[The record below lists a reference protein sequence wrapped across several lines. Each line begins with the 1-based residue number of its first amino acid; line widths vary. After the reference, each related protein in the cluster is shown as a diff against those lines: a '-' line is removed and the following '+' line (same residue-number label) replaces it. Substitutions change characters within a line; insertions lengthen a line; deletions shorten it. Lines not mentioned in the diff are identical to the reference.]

1 MKMNIIFNTKAR
13 IFALAVFLIICGINS
28 TENHNRNHQEFKIR
42 PNLNDINGHF
52 QKVVKPFIETPFLPT
67 EVDSLEEK
75 KRPNYSQL
83 SMTNAQL
90 VGKIPDHK
98 GKKEIERPIMYSTIF
113 AAHPTVIKH
122 PTPQPR
128 GLGVNNDTAKAFA
141 LSDEASRLAEKMP
154 KGSYSTPVR
163 LESDANGGENSPTFV
178 QSKER
183 ILKEQKENKNHENTT
198 FKEPNQQKF
207 LKDSFN
213 KDVNLFMDNL
223 ENKKDKAERISTMIK
238 GKKRLDA
245 DMDNIRKTIEGTM
258 KELLFAKEVALK
270 LTNLNNYYTTQ
281 IKRSKLGGLKLSEVI
296 TLKQLLRQK
305 IAKEIQGIR
314 TASADYADLD
324 KINPTDIADA
334 MKNIHLELL
343 NKN

>member
-13 IFALAVFLIICGINS
+13 IFALACFLIICGINS
-28 TENHNRNHQEFKIR
+28 TKNHNRNHQEFKIR

-52 QKVVKPFIETPFLPT
+52 QKVVKPYIETPFIPT

-75 KRPNYSQL
+75 VRPNYSKL
-83 SMTNAQL
+83 SMTNALL
-90 VGKIPDHK
+90 VGNKPDTK
-98 GKKEIERPIMYSTIF
+98 GPKQVERPIMYSTIF

-122 PTPQPR
+122 PTPQPM
-128 GLGVNNDTAKAFA
+128 GLGVSNDHAKAFA
-141 LSDEASRLAEKMP
+141 LSDEATKLA

-163 LESDANGGENSPTFV
+163 LESDGNGGENTPTFV
-178 QSKER
+178 QSKEH
-183 ILKEQKENKNHENTT
+183 LLSDSKEQAT

-207 LKDSFN
+207 LKDNFN

-223 ENKKDKAERISTMIK
+223 ENKKDKAERIATMIK
-238 GKKRLDA
+238 GKKSLDN
-245 DMDNIRKTIEGTM
+245 DMEKIRKTIEGTM
-258 KELLFAKEVALK
+258 KELFFAKEVALK

-314 TASADYADLD
+314 TASSDYADLD
-324 KINPTDIADA
+324 KINPADIADA
-334 MKNIHLELL
+334 MKNINLEL
-343 NKN
+343 NSIRK